1 MSRCA
6 DTGVPARRGPLSCL
20 AYRLTFPHPS
30 LFMGD
35 PGQVPGGAE
44 GSESQIA
51 PRHDGT
57 AHDIATSYAIGEAMV
72 ATAVV
77 TTFLVRLARYVYGHG
92 RSFSSRGCRSAAS
105 PRAHTGN
112 RHQHG
117 RGEDVVGATN
127 RLLPETFQ
135 WCSIAGVAPLSR
147 DVRAPTAPSSIS
159 PSWVATTAERAVIA
173 ITRNERAEPE
183 PRSRCRVWH
192 PVESVHH
199 HADPWQR
206 AMDSTSDTR
215 NERVEPEQ

>member
-1 MSRCA
+1 MTRI
-6 DTGVPARRGPLSCL
+6 
-20 AYRLTFPHPS
+20 HPTS
-30 LFMGD
+30 
-35 PGQVPGGAE
+35 GGALHTSGCGWLLR
-44 GSESQIA
+44 GSARA
-51 PRHDGT
+51 PPLVPFEARCHGPACQCALSPGYQT
-57 AHDIATSYAIGEAMV
+57 LQATVGFATSYAIGEATV

-215 NERVEPEQ
+215 NERVEPER

>member
-1 MSRCA
+1 MVA
-6 DTGVPARRGPLSCL
+6 ARRHTLFGAWAGCEVHRPRTSNPTAEPRRVFKLQ
-20 AYRLTFPHPS
+20 RLH
-30 LFMGD
+30 
-35 PGQVPGGAE
+35 
-44 GSESQIA
+44 
-51 PRHDGT
+51 
-57 AHDIATSYAIGEAMV
+57 
-72 ATAVV
+72 
-77 TTFLVRLARYVYGHG
+77 
-92 RSFSSRGCRSAAS
+92 AAS

-135 WCSIAGVAPLSR
+135 WCSIAGVAPLSH

-215 NERVEPEQ
+215 NERVEPER